1 MRMKK
6 KQILKTIF
14 YLLLLALIIW
24 IPMSSVIIGIGLFG
38 GFLWKRMKEKPDLM
52 FKIIRRK

>member
-1 MRMKK
+1 MKK
-6 KQILKTIF
+6 KQILKTTF

-24 IPMSSVIIGIGLFG
+24 IPMLSVIIGIGLFG
-38 GFLWKRMKEKPDLM
+38 GFLWKRMKEKPALT

>member
-1 MRMKK
+1 MKK

-14 YLLLLALIIW
+14 YLVLLALIIW

-38 GFLWKRMKEKPDLM
+38 GFIWKKIKDKPALIY
-52 FKIIRRK
+52 KIKRR

>member
-1 MRMKK
+1 MKK

-14 YLLLLALIIW
+14 YLVLLALIIW

-38 GFLWKRMKEKPDLM
+38 GFIWKKIKDKPALTY
-52 FKIIRRK
+52 KIKRR